1 MAYQLDEHMTTTSV
15 FLDVAR
21 GHYNNLKP
29 LNIFGFNRDVGD
41 SFETLWNDGGSYVY
55 PSSASVLSVVSTSAS
70 DTMDVLINGLDS
82 DYVEI
87 SETVTLTG
95 TSAVSTTQA
104 FFRINSAV
112 ILSSTN
118 VGNISIKIGATL
130 HGYIEAGQ
138 GATQACVYTVPA
150 GKSLYLLRID
160 LTSGTVNPNK
170 YLTYRQTLRSSNG
183 RVLRVAEATWQ
194 TGQQSFDRQVPFVIS
209 EKTDF
214 QFEAKSSSGSNEV
227 SIFVEGLLGWG
238 E

>member
-1 MAYQLDEHMTTTSV
+1 MAYQLDEHMTTTNV

-29 LNIFGFNRDVGD
+29 INIFGFNRDVGTV
-41 SFETLWNDGGSYVY
+41 FETLWNDTGSYVY
-55 PSSASVLSVVSTSAS
+55 PSSASVLSVVSTSAA
-70 DTMDVLINGLDS
+70 DTMDVLISGLDS

-95 TSAVSTTQA
+95 ISAVSTTQA

-112 ILSSTN
+112 ILSSSN

-130 HGYIEAGQ
+130 HGFIEAGQ
-138 GATQACVYTVPA
+138 GATQACIYTVPA

-170 YLTYRQTLRSSNG
+170 YLSYRQSLRSSNG
-183 RVLRVAEATWQ
+183 RVLRVAESTWQ
-194 TGQQSFDRQVPFVIS
+194 TDQQSFDRQVPFVIG

-214 QFEAKSSSGSNEV
+214 QFEAKSSSGTNQV

>member
-1 MAYQLDEHMTTTSV
+1 MAYQLDEHMTTSNV

-29 LNIFGFNRDVGD
+29 INIFGFNRTVDT
-41 SFETLWNDGGSYVY
+41 SFETIWNDGGGYVY
-55 PSSASVLSVVSTSAS
+55 PSVSSVLSVSSSSAL
-70 DTMDVLINGLDS
+70 DTMNVLISGLNS

-95 TSAVSTTQA
+95 VSAVSTTQA

-112 ILSSTN
+112 ILSGSN
-118 VGNISIKIGATL
+118 SGNISIKIGNTL
-130 HGYIEAGQ
+130 HSYIEAEQ

-160 LTSGTVNPNK
+160 ITSGTVNPNK
-170 YLTYRQTLRSSNG
+170 FLTYRQSLRSSNG
-183 RVLRVAEATWQ
+183 RVLRVAESTWQ
-194 TGQQSFDRQVPFVIS
+194 ANQQSFNRQVPFVIG

>member
-1 MAYQLDEHMTTTSV
+1 MAYQLDEHMTTSNV

-29 LNIFGFNRDVGD
+29 INIFGFNRTVDT
-41 SFETLWNDGGSYVY
+41 SFETIWNDGGGYVY
-55 PSSASVLSVVSTSAS
+55 PSVSSVLSVSSSSAL
-70 DTMDVLINGLDS
+70 DTMNVLISGLNS

-95 TSAVSTTQA
+95 VSAVSTTQA

-112 ILSSTN
+112 ILSGSN
-118 VGNISIKIGATL
+118 AGNIFIKIGNTL
-130 HGYIEAGQ
+130 HSYIEAEQ

-160 LTSGTVNPNK
+160 ITSGTVNPNK
-170 YLTYRQTLRSSNG
+170 FLTYRQSLRSSNG
-183 RVLRVAEATWQ
+183 RVLRVAESTWQ
-194 TGQQSFDRQVPFVIS
+194 ANQQSFNRQVPFVIG